1 MLEKHAYLILAH
13 KSDYVLNS
21 LLRLI
26 DDERNDIFIHMDKRN
41 RKYNE
46 SKTCSVVKKATI
58 KHCERWKCA
67 WGGYSLVKA
76 ELSLLELA
84 TKSGNYSYYHLL
96 SGQDL
101 PIKSQDEIHN
111 FFTSNYGKEFVR
123 FDSQQANFTDRVRIY
138 HFFQEILGH
147 HKNTLP
153 NRLFLSL
160 QKKVGITRNKSV
172 IFKKGPQWFSIT
184 DGFARFLI
192 QKRTWINQIF
202 KYTFCPDEFFVQ
214 TVLYNSQYLKSQYLN
229 DQGDCC
235 GDIARHID
243 WERGTPYVFRKCDFE
258 ELINSTKMFAR
269 KFDADIDMQIIQMLN
284 ETM

>member
-1 MLEKHAYLILAH
+1 MCPNRGSIKRYDFKRVRTRQNGGLLQNDGRGHHGSAQIEIINQQKNDLDCMLEKHAYLILAH

-111 FFTSNYGKEFVR
+111 FFASNYGKEVV
-123 FDSQQANFTDRVRIY
+123 Q
-138 HFFQEILGH
+138 H
-147 HKNTLP
+147 
-153 NRLFLSL
+153 NRWFCQIPPS
-160 QKKVGITRNKSV
+160 KKDV
-172 IFKKGPQWFSIT
+172 
-184 DGFARFLI
+184 D
-192 QKRTWINQIF
+192 
-202 KYTFCPDEFFVQ
+202 
-214 TVLYNSQYLKSQYLN
+214 
-229 DQGDCC
+229 
-235 GDIARHID
+235 
-243 WERGTPYVFRKCDFE
+243 
-258 ELINSTKMFAR
+258 
-269 KFDADIDMQIIQMLN
+269 
-284 ETM
+284 